1 MVRQEMWGSYGT
13 QAEGETAKEV
23 CANAGVDWDAQIGR
37 LFDSE
42 GTMLTQKHRGVF
54 RQDTG
59 DCIGVVGKSYVV
71 KQHHE
76 VAELAHRLTE
86 TSHLNWNTVGVVGNG
101 EKAWFNL
108 ELPDEVVINGNEP
121 IQSHMTLMNS
131 HDGSSGIRVVP
142 GCIRQACGNQMNMIL
157 ATARKVGNLFT
168 VRHTKNMD
176 EMIEQMI
183 SAIGMTNTLLDEWAE
198 SASEMMKVEM
208 DTKDGIEFYLDVLPF
223 DRNEDRI
230 TADNPHGLATRGNNI
245 LDSLLDLETQEQ
257 NQIGDMDG
265 TLWQKVNVVTDY
277 IDHDWITT
285 QDGKA
290 NLKRAESA
298 FIGTGQRHKRKAWAT
313 ALDLLV

>member
-1 MVRQEMWGSYGT
+1 MTRHEMWGSYGT
-13 QAEGETAKEV
+13 PAQGETADEV
-23 CANAGVDWDAQIGR
+23 MANAGLNWDAQIGR
-37 LFDSE
+37 LYNSE
-42 GTMLTQKHRGVF
+42 GAMLTQKHRGVF
-54 RQDTG
+54 REDTG

-86 TSHLNWNTVGVVGNG
+86 TSHLNWNRVGVVGNG
-101 EKAWFNL
+101 EKAWMNL

-121 IQSHMTLMNS
+121 IGSHMTLMNS
-131 HDGSSGIRVVP
+131 HDGSSGIRVIP

-157 ATARKVGNLFT
+157 GDARKVGNLFT

-176 EMIEQMI
+176 AMINQMVE
-183 SAIGMTNTLLDEWAE
+183 AIGMTNTLLDNWANQ
-198 SASEMMKVEM
+198 ASDMMNVEM
-208 DTKDGIEFYLDVLPF
+208 DMKDGIEFYLDVLPF
-223 DRNEDRI
+223 DVKEDRI

-245 LDSLLDLETQEQ
+245 LDTLLELETKEQ
-257 NQIGDMDG
+257 NQVGDMDN

-277 IDHDWITT
+277 IDHDWITNG
-285 QDGKA
+285 DSL
-290 NLKRAESA
+290 NLKRAESS